1 MALPLNSAPVYTLK
15 LPSTGKDIKYRPF
28 LIKEEKALLLANQ
41 SEDPTV
47 MVDSLKQVIK
57 SCVKDE
63 IDVDSFATFDLE
75 YVFTQIRAK
84 SVGENVELLLK
95 CDTCTDEK
103 AVAKVTLDL
112 TQIEIQKDP
121 DHTNKIELFGDV
133 GVIMKYPTIE
143 ILKKLEALTSNN
155 LDEVFNVV
163 SECIE
168 SVYDSDQVWT
178 AKDTQKAELLEFLN
192 NLSSEQFQKVQRFF
206 ETMPKLKK
214 EVSYKCP
221 VCGTQHDKVLEGLQ
235 SFF

>member
-103 AVAKVTLDL
+103 AVAKVILDL

>member
-168 SVYDSDQVWT
+168 SVYDSDQVWA